1 MTQEGPNK
9 CQLVS
14 QFIGWLNNTRTSAL
28 CNAHAMNNT
37 QALRLR
43 DASLCPPSCCHG
55 RAHVHWTE
63 WNARSL
69 PIHLSLFYFSLSQAV
84 VKFSYLK
91 YSYNTNLLCQ
101 QRVNSWHNFS
111 IYWVSKSG
119 KDWYY
124 SWKIKNIKN
133 KANKDKNSY
142 VSYPFF
148 IFNFFLLSFTLIYS
162 QKKSRI

>member
-9 CQLVS
+9 CQRVS

-43 DASLCPPSCCHG
+43 DASLCPPSHCHG

-69 PIHLSLFYFSLSQAV
+69 PIHLFLFYFSLSQAV

-119 KDWYY
+119 KDWYVHEKLRTLKTKQI
-124 SWKIKNIKN
+124 KIKILMFLI
-133 KANKDKNSY
+133 
-142 VSYPFF
+142 PFLF
-148 IFNFFLLSFTLIYS
+148 LTFFFSPLLLFTPR
-162 QKKSRI
+162 KK